1 MSHMRNKHRGLTT
14 KNRTEMPVW
23 RRRPHRWT
31 LMQPVDGHLAMCLRN
46 PSLVFS
52 SVLNPSLAQMFHVL
66 GTCFADH
73 WWLVQCRYGLLTL

>member
-1 MSHMRNKHRGLTT
+1 MKYKHKVNHKKQDWDAG
-14 KNRTEMPVW
+14 VGW
-23 RRRPHRWT
+23 RPRLWT